1 MSQRCNVNN
10 SIPSCRR
17 NHSLTTQDRR
27 YERRVDHR
35 NFLSLSVP
43 VKKIDIRKNM
53 KNGYKLYYT
62 LLSFRG
68 FLQIFT
74 QKESILL
81 IQLILDREVL
91 DLLSKN
97 QLTLNLTLEKLS
109 PKYSQLS
116 IRTKV
121 SINLNQQNSKQNQ
134 ATSFKRGKTF
144 VIRLG
149 LVQDFTFAFH
159 FRNSIKKLL

>member
-1 MSQRCNVNN
+1 
-10 SIPSCRR
+10 
-17 NHSLTTQDRR
+17 
-27 YERRVDHR
+27 
-35 NFLSLSVP
+35 
-43 VKKIDIRKNM
+43 M

-74 QKESILL
+74 CKESILL

-91 DLLSKN
+91 DWLSKN
-97 QLTLNLTLEKLS
+97 QLILNLTLEKLS

-121 SINLNQQNSKQNQ
+121 NIDSNQQNSK
-134 ATSFKRGKTF
+134 
-144 VIRLG
+144 
-149 LVQDFTFAFH
+149 
-159 FRNSIKKLL
+159 

>member
-1 MSQRCNVNN
+1 
-10 SIPSCRR
+10 
-17 NHSLTTQDRR
+17 
-27 YERRVDHR
+27 
-35 NFLSLSVP
+35 
-43 VKKIDIRKNM
+43 M

-68 FLQIFT
+68 FLQIFNY
-74 QKESILL
+74 KESILL

-91 DLLSKN
+91 DWLSKN

-121 SINLNQQNSKQNQ
+121 NIDSNQQNSK
-134 ATSFKRGKTF
+134 
-144 VIRLG
+144 
-149 LVQDFTFAFH
+149 
-159 FRNSIKKLL
+159 

>member
-1 MSQRCNVNN
+1 
-10 SIPSCRR
+10 
-17 NHSLTTQDRR
+17 
-27 YERRVDHR
+27 
-35 NFLSLSVP
+35 
-43 VKKIDIRKNM
+43 M

-74 QKESILL
+74 LKESILL

-91 DLLSKN
+91 DWLSKN

-121 SINLNQQNSKQNQ
+121 NIDSNQKNSK
-134 ATSFKRGKTF
+134 
-144 VIRLG
+144 
-149 LVQDFTFAFH
+149 
-159 FRNSIKKLL
+159 